1 MEDRRNCDDDRRN
14 NLNRNSAEF
23 PFIDKN
29 GDYVEVD
36 RSSIPDRRLSN
47 ISVEEVDCEAYIIAI
62 IKTEQD

>member
-14 NLNRNSAEF
+14 NLNRYSAEF
-23 PFIDKN
+23 PFVDKN